1 MDTSRLAS
9 RREGF
14 HPRSFVT
21 LGTSDFRKYFGK
33 GNAYGPPVFW
43 NARRGVY
50 ASSCIQRV
58 TLRDLHQNSRWTI
71 LSEFSWSRLI
81 LEPMGLGAF
90 TESERIRL
98 RVRLSGLDM
107 VHRRSRA
114 SGASGRSSRSTFQLL
129 LTDRELAE
137 LDRAVAE
144 SGAWTRSLLV
154 AEAVHAGLLTQNLT
168 LTRDR
173 RRRRVL
179 VRVPAK
185 MLDDLRHLAFS
196 HDLTQQAILRHFLF
210 QYIANKAWNPPEED
224 AAEPAR
230 QLEEVAVQ

>member
-1 MDTSRLAS
+1 M
-9 RREGF
+9 
-14 HPRSFVT
+14 
-21 LGTSDFRKYFGK
+21 
-33 GNAYGPPVFW
+33 
-43 NARRGVY
+43 Y

-58 TLRDLHQNSRWTI
+58 TLRDLHQNSRWAAQ
-71 LSEFSWSRLI
+71 SEFSWSRLI
-81 LEPMGLGAF
+81 LEPIGLGAF

-154 AEAVHAGLLTQNLT
+154 AEAIHAGLLTQNLT
-168 LTRDR
+168 LKRER
-173 RRRRVL
+173 RRRRVP

-185 MLDDLRHLAFS
+185 MLDGLRRLASS
-196 HDLTQQAILRHFLF
+196 HDLTQQAILRHYLF
-210 QYIANKAWNPPEED
+210 RYIANKAWYLPDENASE
-224 AAEPAR
+224 AAG